1 MVGNDRAAKFN
12 RANVKAESPIVRKT
26 EGPVVGL
33 LFSRSHLY
41 LFSAK
46 IMAILIVL
54 LVLCTFWKAK
64 RFAHWIGAAAATRL
78 CWLMAWIWG
87 SSFLSL
93 WLILLISQFAGN
105 TLYWPQ
111 PWKSAVSIVYGL
123 TCILPLPVLSL
134 APYTK

>member
-1 MVGNDRAAKFN
+1 
-12 RANVKAESPIVRKT
+12 
-26 EGPVVGL
+26 
-33 LFSRSHLY
+33 
-41 LFSAK
+41 
-46 IMAILIVL
+46 MAILIVL

-78 CWLMAWIWG
+78 CWFMAWIWG